1 MDSPRNPPPVAVRV
15 VRPFDSVDD
24 LLAVEANGF
33 TRTGVVLVGAPS
45 RPQGVVLRFEICL
58 RDGTA
63 IMRGEGRVVG
73 HRPQSSSDEGALML
87 RFTRLDVKSKELLDK
102 AVALREERR
111 SLIPAA
117 PPKTPSAKPPAVP
130 SAPPMAM
137 PAPPPMPE
145 VAAAPPP
152 PIEPVGEEAEA
163 DDAEETEVDDAD
175 IQSADADD
183 LTEQAPP
190 VAMLEAISG
199 PKEKGPIPM
208 PSPGNVPATHPQP
221 VHEPPPHREQH
232 EAPPHRHAPEHMP
245 APTKSPNRPARAKG
259 EEFRLSIEPAQRDS
273 ALDALRARAKRLGVR

>member
-15 VRPFDSVDD
+15 VRPYDTVED
-24 LLAVEANGF
+24 LLAVESNGF

-117 PPKTPSAKPPAVP
+117 PPKMPSAKPP
-130 SAPPMAM
+130 
-137 PAPPPMPE
+137 PAPVPE
-145 VAAAPPP
+145 VALAPAAPPAP
-152 PIEPVGEEAEA
+152 EVTEV
-163 DDAEETEVDDAD
+163 EETEVDDAD
-175 IQSADADD
+175 IQSADPND

-199 PKEKGPIPM
+199 PKEKGPIPT
-208 PSPGNVPATHPQP
+208 PSPGNVPVTHPQP

-232 EAPPHRHAPEHMP
+232 EAPPHREQHEHMP
-245 APTKSPNRPARAKG
+245 APTKSPNRPGRAKG
-259 EEFRLSIEPAQRDS
+259 EEFRMSIEPAQRDS
-273 ALDALRARAKRLGVR
+273 ALEALRARAKRLGVT